1 MVYKV
6 KYDSDADVMSIFVAE
21 KGKFSHAEEMGD
33 LVIHVDDKGKPL
45 FIEVLHA
52 KKLLPAMVQALT
64 QDGPVTIKH

>member
-21 KGKFSHAEEMGD
+21 KGKLSHAEEMGD
-33 LVIHVDDKGKPL
+33 LIIHVDEKGKPL

-52 KKLLPAMVQALT
+52 KKMLPAMVQAFT
-64 QDGPVTIKH
+64 QNGAVTVKN